1 MPVQEARNEAP
12 AREDDHGIA
21 ALKRRAIADVRDL
34 LRHADETCR
43 ACPGTGTAKRPPEG
57 PEPRPLG

>member
-12 AREDDHGIA
+12 EKDDAQGIA

-43 ACPGTGTAKRPPEG
+43 TCPAAGTAGRPPAT
-57 PEPRPLG
+57 PEPRPPG